1 MIYYCDFASVEVVIK
16 NYLLTYLLTLSRCY
30 ATTFLQLFRDAVT
43 CYPPLCLLSL
53 ATVVSLSWDH
63 VSRFDLILA
72 LPALTTKTVI
82 VRALKSVKRTAAG
95 AACELPIMSL
105 RRGGERPS
113 RVDQSAG
120 AGLLDG
126 PISTGPPRPSVRPSV
141 RRHAIAAT
149 RRGGGTRDGP
159 VNASLG

>member
-1 MIYYCDFASVEVVIK
+1 M
-16 NYLLTYLLTLSRCY
+16 
-30 ATTFLQLFRDAVT
+30 QLFRDAVT

-82 VRALKSVKRTAAG
+82 VRALKSVKRTAG

-126 PISTGPPRPSVRPSV
+126 PISTGPPRPSVRPSARDRSDQAG
-141 RRHAIAAT
+141 RRDT
-149 RRGGGTRDGP
+149 RRSGQRLSGMIRRRSRIRRLE
-159 VNASLG
+159 NASGPQVSGAP